1 MMTVSA
7 KCFSGGPALQYFYI
21 LSSQGGGGLGFLVI
35 SSRFKQPFRKG
46 TLQAKSHIALYSMN
60 QRKEGV

>member
-21 LSSQGGGGLGFLVI
+21 LSSQGGGVSFLVI

-46 TLQAKSHIALYSMN
+46 TLQAKSHIALYSLN

>member
-7 KCFSGGPALQYFYI
+7 KCFSGGASTSVLLYPFVA
-21 LSSQGGGGLGFLVI
+21 GGGVSFLVI

-46 TLQAKSHIALYSMN
+46 TLQAKSHIALYSLN
-60 QRKEGV
+60 QRKECV